1 MKILRRGMRG
11 PQVEMLQL
19 ALIRAGYNINGAN
32 GGIDGIFGESTWN
45 AVTAFQRN
53 NGLNADGIAGQA
65 TWKKLLPYVTGY
77 INYRIERNDTFYRI
91 AKRFGTTS
99 EAIATAN
106 PGLNP
111 SNLPIGS
118 VITVP
123 IGFYNGGSDVTYG
136 RISYT
141 WELLSLFIEGIK
153 ARYPFVQQSSVGESV
168 LGRKLYCLTVGK
180 GENTVLYNASHHA
193 NEWITTPVVLKYAE
207 SLAKQ

>member
-1 MKILRRGMRG
+1 MRG

-123 IGFYNGGSDVTYG
+123 IGFYNGGSDVTYAGYRIRGSCFPFLSRGLKRAIRLCSSPPSGKRARTKAVLPDG
-136 RISYT
+136 R
-141 WELLSLFIEGIK
+141 E
-153 ARYPFVQQSSVGESV
+153 
-168 LGRKLYCLTVGK
+168 GRKYGLV
-180 GENTVLYNASHHA
+180 
-193 NEWITTPVVLKYAE
+193 
-207 SLAKQ
+207 

>member
-1 MKILRRGMRG
+1 MKILKRGMRG

-123 IGFYNGGSDVTYG
+123 IGF
-136 RISYT
+136 
-141 WELLSLFIEGIK
+141 
-153 ARYPFVQQSSVGESV
+153 
-168 LGRKLYCLTVGK
+168 
-180 GENTVLYNASHHA
+180 
-193 NEWITTPVVLKYAE
+193 TTA
-207 SLAKQ
+207 AAT